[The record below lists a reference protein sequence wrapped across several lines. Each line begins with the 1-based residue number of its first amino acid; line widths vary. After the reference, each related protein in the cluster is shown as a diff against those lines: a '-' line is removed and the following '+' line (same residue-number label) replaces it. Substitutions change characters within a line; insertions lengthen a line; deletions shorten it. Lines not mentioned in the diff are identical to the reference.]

1 LTSPEQLVYELCMI
15 NGYRARFA
23 AFLTMV
29 ILCFTIPAAAV
40 YSSFQKQ
47 HHIREQITLHL
58 RNANENL
65 NEKDLRAISR
75 TVYEASKKHGIDYRL
90 VLALMKVESNFRHDA
105 VSEMG
110 ARGLL
115 QVKPSLAKFMARD
128 MGIEWKGNHTLDD
141 PGNNIRIGIRFLSEL
156 VHRFYCV
163 TTALRAYNMGP
174 ERTSELPPEKMTSP
188 RGFPGLVLREY
199 DRNIVILPDP

>member
-1 LTSPEQLVYELCMI
+1 MYELCMI
-15 NGYRARFA
+15 NGYWARFG
-23 AFLTMV
+23 AFLIMV

-47 HHIREQITLHL
+47 QHIREQIALHL

-65 NEKDLRAISR
+65 NEKQLRAISR
-75 TVYEASKKHGIDYRL
+75 TVYETSKKHGIDYRL

-105 VSEMG
+105 VSGMG

-128 MGIEWKGNHTLDD
+128 MGIEWNGNRTIDD
-141 PGNNIRIGIRFLSEL
+141 PGNNIRIGIHFLSEL

-174 ERTSELPPEKMTSP
+174 ERTQDLPPEKMASA

-199 DRNIVILPDP
+199 DKNIVILPDP

>member
-1 LTSPEQLVYELCMI
+1 MTNWHRV
-15 NGYRARFA
+15 RFA
-23 AFLTMV
+23 LFLTMV

-47 HHIREQITLHL
+47 QHIREQIVLHL
-58 RNANENL
+58 KNHNERL
-65 NEKDLRAISR
+65 NEKDLRVISR
-75 TVYEASKKHGIDYRL
+75 AVYDVSKKHGIDYRL
-90 VLALMKVESNFRHDA
+90 VLALMKVESDFRHDA
-105 VSEMG
+105 VSGMG

-115 QVKPSLAKFMARD
+115 QVKPSLAKYMAPD
-128 MGIEWKGNHTLDD
+128 MGIEWKGNRTIDD

-174 ERTSELPPEKMTSP
+174 ERTQDLPPEKMASA

>member
-1 LTSPEQLVYELCMI
+1 MTSPEQLVYEICMT
-15 NGYRARFA
+15 NWYWVRFG
-23 AFLTMV
+23 AFLTIV
-29 ILCFTIPAAAV
+29 VLCFAIPVTAV

-47 HHIREQITLHL
+47 QHIREQIVLHL
-58 RNANENL
+58 RNANANL

-75 TVYEASKKHGIDYRL
+75 TVWEASKKYGIDYRL

-115 QVKPSLAKFMARD
+115 QVKPSLAKYMASD
-128 MGIEWKGNHTLDD
+128 MGIEWKGNRTIDD
-141 PGNNIRIGIRFLSEL
+141 PGNNIRIGIHFLSEL

-174 ERTSELPPEKMTSP
+174 ERTRELPPEKMTSP